1 MSEDSADMFGLEKNT
16 TAVPVKAKPP
26 YLSIHIRHET
36 TSTESKD
43 TLTPIEPSDIQ
54 APDEDENGS
63 TENIMELNFET
74 ARQKALR
81 RRAMGRRSSETCS
94 NYDLNRSQTSLN
106 AILAMSRR
114 QLSLT
119 QSEPDSG
126 NELLGWSSFPKHQ
139 LLDSFDSL
147 SIIILVCY
155 SSTFNIGPPQRSNV
169 IPIKSNRHM
178 LLQFHSEYT
187 SITDELE
194 NVCHLITSPTLS
206 INRESEKTCSNAEVA
221 ALLEKK
227 HLQECEESDY
237 LMLSNLF
244 QNRDSANDSDD
255 ALADVC
261 IVLSVYDLC
270 LFIQNQ
276 MGRLCVS
283 FEFRR
288 ITRLRTFRIDVY
300 YGVKRP

>member
-1 MSEDSADMFGLEKNT
+1 MLNT
-16 TAVPVKAKPP
+16 
-26 YLSIHIRHET
+26 RQET

-43 TLTPIEPSDIQ
+43 TLTPTEPNEMQ
-54 APDEDENGS
+54 PPAEDEDAS

-81 RRAMGRRSSETCS
+81 RRAMGRRNSECCS

-106 AILAMSRR
+106 AVLVMSRR

-126 NELLGWSSFPKHQ
+126 NELLGMIKYNR
-139 LLDSFDSL
+139 
-147 SIIILVCY
+147 ILNRTILFITRFFLCHKGVATK
-155 SSTFNIGPPQRSNV
+155 SAV
-169 IPIKSNRHM
+169 IPIKPNRQM

-194 NVCHLITSPTLS
+194 NVCQMITSPTLS
-206 INRESEKTCSNAEVA
+206 ITRDNEKSCSNAEFV

-237 LMLSNLF
+237 LMLSKLF
-244 QNRDSANDSDD
+244 QNRDSNNESDD
-255 ALADVC
+255 AFADVC
-261 IVLSVYDLC
+261 IINIILP
-270 LFIQNQ
+270 F
-276 MGRLCVS
+276 
-283 FEFRR
+283 
-288 ITRLRTFRIDVY
+288 
-300 YGVKRP
+300 